1 MTEAAVRYQ
10 LEGDIASIHFDDGKA
25 NVLTAASL
33 AALCEAFDK
42 AEQQSRCVAW
52 TGRPGRFCAGFDL
65 DVVSAGGPAAL
76 DLLKAGAELAARL
89 YSFPVPV
96 VIGCSGHA
104 LGMGAIYLMAADLRL
119 AAQGSFKIGLPEV
132 KIGMT
137 MPGFGIELAQAR
149 LSPTHLQRAVAC
161 AEIFNPP
168 GARAAGVVDRLVP
181 AEEFEQQVFAEA
193 SAYAALSPVAHR
205 ATKLA
210 LRADSIVRLRT
221 SLDNFTL

>member
-76 DLLKAGAELAARL
+76 ALLLPLACTASRCRWSSAAVVTHWAWGL
-89 YSFPVPV
+89 STSWLQTCGWPLRVPSRSV
-96 VIGCSGHA
+96 CP
-104 LGMGAIYLMAADLRL
+104 
-119 AAQGSFKIGLPEV
+119 K
-132 KIGMT
+132 
-137 MPGFGIELAQAR
+137 
-149 LSPTHLQRAVAC
+149 
-161 AEIFNPP
+161 
-168 GARAAGVVDRLVP
+168 
-181 AEEFEQQVFAEA
+181 
-193 SAYAALSPVAHR
+193 
-205 ATKLA
+205 
-210 LRADSIVRLRT
+210 
-221 SLDNFTL
+221 

>member
-1 MTEAAVRYQ
+1 
-10 LEGDIASIHFDDGKA
+10 
-25 NVLTAASL
+25 
-33 AALCEAFDK
+33 
-42 AEQQSRCVAW
+42 
-52 TGRPGRFCAGFDL
+52 
-65 DVVSAGGPAAL
+65 
-76 DLLKAGAELAARL
+76 
-89 YSFPVPV
+89 
-96 VIGCSGHA
+96 
-104 LGMGAIYLMAADLRL
+104 MAADLRL

-161 AEIFNPP
+161 AEIFNPD
-168 GARAAGVVDRLVP
+168 GALAAGFVDRLVP